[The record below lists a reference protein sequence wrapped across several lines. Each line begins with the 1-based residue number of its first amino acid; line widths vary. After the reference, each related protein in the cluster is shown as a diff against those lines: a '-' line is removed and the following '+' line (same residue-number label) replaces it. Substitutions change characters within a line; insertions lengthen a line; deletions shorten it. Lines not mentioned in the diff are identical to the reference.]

1 MPKKAPIAMPPPLI
15 APGGIGVGGV
25 LRGAAPWIAFYAT
38 LFFAARALGPRLF
51 STCAKM
57 TPADQSYWAASV
69 ASVVNCLVLVPM
81 AAAASVGLPLL
92 SRDAPF
98 TINSPL
104 STSCC
109 CAMVGYTV
117 YDLAP
122 LLYHRAEWGGVGMYL
137 VHHVCTVLSWGIT
150 AASGYSHALSVPV
163 LFLETTGPFV
173 NARWFLSQHGYK
185 DTKLY
190 VANGIAMFLA
200 FFALRVVFNWGLAI
214 ARFWLQYDAF
224 FGTQPTYV
232 IASILLFYPINLVL
246 QLMWFQ
252 KILKGIL
259 ALLLSGGGS
268 KKKKAT

>member
-1 MPKKAPIAMPPPLI
+1 MPPPLI

-25 LRGAAPWIAFYAT
+25 VRGSAPWAALYAT
-38 LFFAARALGPRLF
+38 LFFGARALGPRAF
-51 STCAKM
+51 ATCARMK
-57 TPADQSYWAASV
+57 PADRSYWAASV

-81 AAAASVGLPLL
+81 AAAASRALPLL
-92 SRDAPF
+92 SPSAPF

-104 STSCC
+104 STRACV
-109 CAMVGYTV
+109 AMVGYTA
-117 YDLAP
+117 YDLGP

-163 LFLETTGPFV
+163 LFLEATGPFV

-185 DTKLY
+185 DTALY
-190 VANGIAMFLA
+190 LANGVAMFVL

-214 ARFWLQYDAF
+214 TRFWLQWDAF

-232 IASILLFYPINLVL
+232 IASILLFYPINLLL

-259 ALLLSGGGS
+259 ALLRGGS
-268 KKKKAT
+268 SQKKKT